1 MNGYI
6 ILPLYRKKVVFIR
19 KNIRL
24 LFVFVLPVYFYIVQ
38 SSIQNKHTHFYSNGI
53 VVTHSH
59 PLDAKNN
66 HPIGEHEHSQTEI
79 CLFQQL
85 KIDSFINAV
94 ELNVEIK
101 ELFVERN
108 CIFTNEEEYG
118 FTITLQSLKRGP
130 PSHSRA

>member
-1 MNGYI
+1 MV
-6 ILPLYRKKVVFIR
+6 ILFLLLYRKKVVFIR

-24 LFVFVLPVYFYIVQ
+24 LFVFILPVYFYIVQ

-59 PLDAKNN
+59 PVDTKNN

-85 KIDSFINAV
+85 KIDSFINAD

-101 ELFVERN
+101 ELFVESN
-108 CIFTNEEEYG
+108 CILANDEMHG
-118 FTITLQSLKRGP
+118 FTILLQPLKRGP
-130 PSHSRA
+130 PSYFLS